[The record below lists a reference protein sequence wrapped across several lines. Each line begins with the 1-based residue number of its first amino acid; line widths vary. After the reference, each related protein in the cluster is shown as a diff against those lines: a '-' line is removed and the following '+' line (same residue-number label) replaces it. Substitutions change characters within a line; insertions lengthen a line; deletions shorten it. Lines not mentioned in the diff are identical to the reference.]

1 MCTIRFIKN
10 IHNMYKSLGGWTFA
24 FTDYYNINI
33 TKYTDSVELFALQ
46 EIEDPAGLNRKKN

>member
-1 MCTIRFIKN
+1 
-10 IHNMYKSLGGWTFA
+10 MYKSLGGWTFA

-33 TKYTDSVELFALQ
+33 TKYTDSVELFSLQ